1 MLLKRA
7 AARPMSSYPDG
18 GSKVAGYKA
27 RYKIAIL
34 ISGRGSNMAALIDA
48 CKDEDYPAEVALVLS
63 NRADA
68 PGLDLA
74 KASQIPTKVIEH
86 EGFDSREAFD
96 EAMTEALAAADVRL
110 ICLAGFMRLLGAE
123 FCQRW
128 RDNVINVHPSLL
140 PAFKGLHVHERMLE
154 TGVRIAGATVHFV
167 RPAMDEGPI
176 LVQAAVPIAA
186 DDTPDTLAARILI
199 QEHRIY
205 PLAVR
210 LIAEG
215 RARAAGGMVA
225 IDHYPLPDQVLINP
239 PTE

>member
-1 MLLKRA
+1 
-7 AARPMSSYPDG
+7 
-18 GSKVAGYKA
+18 VA

-48 CKDEDYPAEVALVLS
+48 CREETYPAEVALVLS

-68 PGLDLA
+68 PGLEIA
-74 KASQIPTKVIEH
+74 KAANIATQVIEH
-86 EGFDSREAFD
+86 GEFESREAFD
-96 EAMTEALAAADVRL
+96 AAMTEALAASGVRL
-110 ICLAGFMRLLGAE
+110 ICLAGFMRLLSAE

-128 RDNVINVHPSLL
+128 RDSVINVHPSLL

-154 TGVRIAGATVHFV
+154 TGVRIAGCTVHFV

-186 DDTPDTLAARILI
+186 DDTPETLAARILV

-215 RARAAGGMVA
+215 RARPAGGMVA
-225 IDHYPLPDQVLINP
+225 IDNYALPEQILINP
-239 PTE
+239 PPE

>member
-1 MLLKRA
+1 M
-7 AARPMSSYPDG
+7 
-18 GSKVAGYKA
+18 AG
-27 RYKIAIL
+27 YKIAIL
-34 ISGRGSNMAALIDA
+34 ISGRGSNMAALIEA
-48 CKDEDYPAEVALVLS
+48 CQVEGFPAEVALVLS

-68 PGLDLA
+68 PGLTLA
-74 KASQIPTKVIEH
+74 QAAKIPTQVIEH
-86 EGFDSREAFD
+86 GNFESREAFD
-96 EAMTEALAAADVRL
+96 AAMTQALADAGVRL

-128 RDNVINVHPSLL
+128 RDSIINIHPSLL
-140 PAFKGLHVHERMLE
+140 PAFKGLHVHERMLDA
-154 TGVRIAGATVHFV
+154 GVRIAGCTVHYV

-186 DDTPDTLAARILI
+186 DDTPDSLAARILA
-199 QEHRIY
+199 QEHLIY

-225 IDHYPLPDQVLINP
+225 IENYNLPAQSLINP
-239 PTE
+239 PLE